1 MFRILHQTLTF
12 LMIASILTACGF
24 ELRGQAAVSFDSIYL
39 QGQTL
44 SISKALRKNLIAN
57 NIKVL
62 PTAENAD
69 VLLELVSEQTEKRI
83 LSLSGGGVVTEY
95 ELFYRVHY
103 RLRGAKEALWAQEQT
118 IEVRRDFS
126 YSDAALLAK
135 QGEEARLYEDMHS
148 DVLNNLLRRLTRF
161 QPASTIDDATS
172 KP

>member
-1 MFRILHQTLTF
+1 MLKILRLTLIF
-12 LMIASILTACGF
+12 FVIANMLTACGF
-24 ELRGQAAVSFDSIYL
+24 QPRGQATVSFDSIYL

-44 SISKALRKNLIAN
+44 SISKALRKNLVAN

-62 PTAENAD
+62 PTTENAD
-69 VLLELVSEQTEKRI
+69 VLLEFAGEQTEKRI
-83 LSLSGGGVVTEY
+83 LSLSGGGVVKEY

-103 RLRGAKEALWAQEQT
+103 RLRGAKDALWTQEQT

-126 YSDAALLAK
+126 YSDAELLAK
-135 QGEEARLYEDMHS
+135 QGEEARLYEDMRS

-161 QPASTIDDATS
+161 HPSSAIDDATS

>member
-1 MFRILHQTLTF
+1 MFRILRLTLSF

-24 ELRGQAAVSFDSIYL
+24 QLRGQAAVSFSSIYL

-62 PTAENAD
+62 PTAENAE
-69 VLLELVSEQTEKRI
+69 VLLELSSEQNEKRI
-83 LSLSGGGVVTEY
+83 LSLSGGGVVKEY

-103 RLRGAKEALWAQEQT
+103 RLRGAKDALWTQEQT

-126 YSDAALLAK
+126 YSDAELLAK
-135 QGEEARLYEDMHS
+135 QGEEARLYSDMRS

-161 QPASTIDDATS
+161 HPSSSADDAGT

>member
-1 MFRILHQTLTF
+1 MLKILRLTLIF
-12 LMIASILTACGF
+12 FMIASMLTACGF
-24 ELRGQAAVSFDSIYL
+24 QPRGQAAVSFDSIYL

-44 SISKALRKNLIAN
+44 SISKALRKNLVAN

-69 VLLELVSEQTEKRI
+69 VLLEFAGEQTEKRI
-83 LSLSGGGVVTEY
+83 LSLSGGGVVKEY

-103 RLRGAKEALWAQEQT
+103 RLRGAKDALWTQEQT

-126 YSDAALLAK
+126 YSDAELLAK
-135 QGEEARLYEDMHS
+135 QGEEARLYEDMRS

-161 QPASTIDDATS
+161 HPASAIDESTS